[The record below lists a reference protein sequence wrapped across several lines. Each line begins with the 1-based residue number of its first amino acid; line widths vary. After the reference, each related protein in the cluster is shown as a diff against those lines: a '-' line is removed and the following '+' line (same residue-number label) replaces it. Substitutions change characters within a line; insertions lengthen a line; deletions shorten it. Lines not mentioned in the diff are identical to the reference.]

1 MVSPRKRKMLKS
13 LGMAPEVC
21 HGGMLG
27 YATWR
32 LCNEPPTKIHV
43 VRNED
48 GKMLANEKEVRQR
61 WREHFAEVLN
71 RPHAEQKADSVSEVY
86 QSFRPHH

>member
-1 MVSPRKRKMLKS
+1 MLKS

-21 HGGMLG
+21 HGGMPRRCAG
-27 YATWR
+27 VCHATRR

-48 GKMLANEKEVRQR
+48 GKILTNQEEVRQK
-61 WREHFAEVLN
+61 WKEHFTEVLN
-71 RPHAEQKADSVSEVY
+71 SPHPEQTAEIT
-86 QSFRPHH
+86 F